1 MCQRLIFLFL
11 FFDFMFFFFF
21 FLVSTRGFALADP
34 STVDRVLLQS
44 FCARHVCMRRR
55 IHVI

>member
-1 MCQRLIFLFL
+1 MS
-11 FFDFMFFFFF
+11 DAEE
-21 FLVSTRGFALADP
+21 VARG
-34 STVDRVLLQS
+34 LLQS

>member
-1 MCQRLIFLFL
+1 
-11 FFDFMFFFFF
+11 
-21 FLVSTRGFALADP
+21 LVSTRGFALADP